1 MPTYEHVVTEDFRSL
16 NHLMEELRKRP
27 NSNYMRDVNNSQET
41 DSDSFAFTGTRSY
54 EEAEQMLVNGY
65 LEVLDKLRS
74 DIKEKNKINAK
85 YAADIAHPTPH
96 TSMIG
101 FCPCVPNA
109 ILGLPNSMISVD
121 RKPMKRKT
129 LSILYCP
136 RGHGGKTQEW
146 FIDAG
151 VALLSAID
159 LVEKSGIEVQL
170 KICIKYSQDD
180 SGYELTFPTVMIKD
194 YGERYSLQKIS
205 FPVAHP
211 SIFRR
216 IGFKWLETSPDIRRN
231 YGLGYGRPPV
241 DFDLAK
247 SKLVVDKNT
256 YLITTNDIQNHNCDV
271 AEVLRMLEVI

>member
-1 MPTYEHVVTEDFRSL
+1 MPSYEHVVTEDFRSL
-16 NHLMEELRKRP
+16 NQLMEELHKRP
-27 NSNYMRDVNNSQET
+27 NNRFMISSHESEEADYG
-41 DSDSFAFTGTRSY
+41 FTGTESY
-54 EEAEQMLVNGY
+54 EQAEQMLVNGY
-65 LEVLDKLRS
+65 LDVLDKLRR
-74 DIKEKNKINAK
+74 DVKEQNKINAK
-85 YAADIAHPTPH
+85 YAADIAHPMPH
-96 TSMIG
+96 TSVVG

-109 ILGLPNSMISVD
+109 ILGLPNSMVSVD

-136 RGHGGKTQEW
+136 RGHGGKEKEW
-146 FIDAG
+146 FINAG

-170 KICIKYSQDD
+170 KICFKYSQDN

-205 FPVAHP
+205 FPIAHP

-216 IGFKWLETSPDIRRN
+216 IGFKWLETSPDIQKD
-231 YGLGYGRPPV
+231 YSSGYGQPPQ
-241 DFDLAK
+241 DFALAK

-256 YLITTNDIQNHNCDV
+256 YLLTTNDIQDANCDV
-271 AEVLRMLEVI
+271 AAVLKMLEVI